1 MSTTTANMGLT
12 VPALD
17 GDPGVW
23 DTALNASLALL
34 DLHDHTA
41 GKGVKVPS
49 AGINI
54 NADLTFAGYSL
65 TNLRAAVYTA
75 QASFATA
82 KATYV
87 IGDDLYYR
95 DGSSNQIR
103 LTASGGI
110 NIATTGGFTG
120 DYIASGAAAYYDDAN
135 ETYRFLKAAPAP
147 NNWSR
152 VACGSVDLYEY
163 GSGILTRVRL
173 SSPAAL
179 GASYEVTFP
188 AALPGSTLLT
198 QVSSA
203 GVMTW
208 SNTIANAVTM
218 SASLDVGTT
227 LGVTGAATL
236 SSTLGVTGLI
246 TATAGLTAAANQH
259 VTVSG
264 TGRFK
269 HGLIERT
276 INAGGG
282 MGSEGSWS
290 ASSGGFAI
298 SHAVGTGLLLVA
310 IPLAVGERVQTWKF
324 AYYGNGVQDIL
335 YGIKTITLAGVATD
349 ILASTTISAPGASW
363 ATATHAVTHTALS
376 ENSVVMWFSSSAG
389 ANIRIGTITYSVD
402 YP

>member
-1 MSTTTANMGLT
+1 MGTTTVNMGLS
-12 VPALD
+12 VPTLD

-23 DTALNASLALL
+23 DTQLSASLALL
-34 DLHDHTA
+34 DLHDHSA

-179 GASYEVTFP
+179 AASYEVTFP
-188 AALPGSTLLT
+188 AALPADTSLFQIT
-198 QVSSA
+198 SA
-203 GVMTW
+203 GVVTF
-208 SNTIANAVTM
+208 SNTVVKAVTM
-218 SASLDVGTT
+218 SELTT
-227 LGVTGAATL
+227 FSAG
-236 SSTLGVTGLI
+236 
-246 TATAGLTAAANQH
+246 ATASANQH
-259 VTVSG
+259 FTVSG

-269 HGLIERT
+269 HGTFTKMVSPLSGLIT
-276 INAGGG
+276 GATYASGYVV
-282 MGSEGSWS
+282 
-290 ASSGGFAI
+290 SSGAGSAY
-298 SHAVGTGLLLVA
+298 VP
-310 IPLAVGERVQTWKF
+310 IPLDVGERLTALEF
-324 AYYGNGVQDIL
+324 RYYGDAALPDMTYELNVYDSSAA
-335 YGIKTITLAGVATD
+335 KTTLGSGALNNVDANWYTETPAAGHTVAAGET
-349 ILASTTISAPGASW
+349 
-363 ATATHAVTHTALS
+363 
-376 ENSVVMWFSSSAG
+376 VVMEFTFANANMRVG
-389 ANIRIGTITYSVD
+389 AITASYT

>member
-1 MSTTTANMGLT
+1 MGTTTVNMGLS
-12 VPALD
+12 VPTLD

-23 DTALNASLALL
+23 DTQLSASLALL
-34 DLHDHTA
+34 DLHDHSA

-179 GASYEVTFP
+179 AASYEVTFP
-188 AALPGSTLLT
+188 AALPADTSLFQIT
-198 QVSSA
+198 SA
-203 GVMTW
+203 GVVTF
-208 SNTIANAVTM
+208 SNTVVKAVTM
-218 SASLDVGTT
+218 SELTT
-227 LGVTGAATL
+227 FSAG
-236 SSTLGVTGLI
+236 
-246 TATAGLTAAANQH
+246 ATASANQH
-259 VTVSG
+259 FTVSG

-269 HGLIERT
+269 HGTLTRMVHFVDGYPADAT
-276 INAGGG
+276 AWSYTAGYVACNP
-282 MGSEGSWS
+282 
-290 ASSGGFAI
+290 ASSFY
-298 SHAVGTGLLLVA
+298 VA
-310 IPLAVGERVQTWKF
+310 LAMDVGERLINIDFT
-324 AYYGNGVQDIL
+324 YYGNGAANITWEVNKYSASAAATLLDS
-335 YGIKTITLAGVATD
+335 GTINAPAAAWATLSGNAINDTLAAGSSYV
-349 ILASTTISAPGASW
+349 LSVTT
-363 ATATHAVTHTALS
+363 
-376 ENSVVMWFSSSAG
+376 AG
-389 ANIRIGTITYSVD
+389 ANFRFGAVTIYYD
-402 YP
+402 RP

>member
-147 NNWSR
+147 NDWSR
-152 VACGSVDLYEY
+152 VACGGLDLYEY

-179 GASYEVTFP
+179 AASYEVTFP
-188 AALPGSTLLT
+188 AALPADTSLFQIT
-198 QVSSA
+198 SA
-203 GVMTW
+203 GVVTF
-208 SNTIANAVTM
+208 SNTVVKAVTM
-218 SASLDVGTT
+218 SELTT
-227 LGVTGAATL
+227 FSAGA
-236 SSTLGVTGLI
+236 
-246 TATAGLTAAANQH
+246 TAAANQH
-259 VTVSG
+259 FTVSG

-269 HGLIERT
+269 HGTLTRMVHFVDGYPADAT
-276 INAGGG
+276 AWSYTAGYVACNP
-282 MGSEGSWS
+282 
-290 ASSGGFAI
+290 ASSFY
-298 SHAVGTGLLLVA
+298 VA
-310 IPLAVGERVQTWKF
+310 LAMDVGERLINIDFT
-324 AYYGNGVQDIL
+324 YYGNGAANITWEVNMYSASAAATLLDS
-335 YGIKTITLAGVATD
+335 GTINAPAAAWATLSGNAINDTLAAGSSYV
-349 ILASTTISAPGASW
+349 LSVTT
-363 ATATHAVTHTALS
+363 
-376 ENSVVMWFSSSAG
+376 AG
-389 ANIRIGTITYSVD
+389 ANFRFGAVTIYYD
-402 YP
+402 RP